1 MARPQVKKKP
11 VSRQEKVPAQ
21 TKIPMR
27 EQANDV
33 VLAMDIGTRSIIGMV
48 GVVEDGKVKIIAV
61 EREEH
66 AQRAMIDGQIENIEK
81 VSTLAGKVKKR
92 LEEKTRIKLTRVCV
106 AAAGRALRTKR
117 ADYELELPGTQ
128 LIDDEIISRLEAGA
142 ITRAEEAFDAEN
154 ESTEDARRFYL
165 VGYTVCQ
172 YFLDKYMISNL
183 KDHRGRQIKVDLIA
197 TFLPSEVVESLY
209 TTMNKIGLEVASLT
223 LEPIAAINAAI
234 PENIRLLNLVLVDI
248 GAGTSDIAACTSGSV
263 TGYTMA
269 TMAGDEITEAI
280 MKHYLV
286 DFPTA
291 EAIKVQLDKEDD
303 IRFANILGLEQ
314 TLKKTE
320 VLKCVQGTLEALS
333 KEIADKVV
341 EINGT
346 APSALFL
353 AGGGSKL
360 AGLKDGITEALGME
374 ANRVAVAGNY
384 FQTTAFSDEYDLNN
398 PEYATPLG
406 IAVSSGLN
414 MINDSF
420 RVTLNGR
427 PAKLFRSGTFTAL
440 NLLMMNGY
448 NFRDI
453 MGRAGMNLTVT
464 VNGRRK
470 VFYGTASDPASLMIN
485 QKEGKLSDVIHA
497 GDFIDFIPAI
507 PGTDA
512 TARLGDVEGVSINAE
527 VTLNGMQASLKTMLK
542 NGDVITVKAPVSRDT
557 DSTDNGRGREDGEF
571 VDREPISRDTRGS
584 VDREPAARDT
594 GDDADREP
602 AARNNGG
609 YGDREPT
616 SRNTEGS
623 VDREPAARNTAGY
636 MDREPG
642 SWNNE
647 DPGDRE
653 SASRDISTDS
663 PGERRP
669 ESPVTRE
676 PKAEIHMTMTG
687 NERPRDGEV
696 SSGEKSAADGQ
707 TVAGEPKEAEAPGS
721 GAEVPE
727 EAPGPAQAGALGQ
740 TEAPGQESP
749 GETRAEEPVLERPM
763 VVFQLNGSPLRL
775 PKKEDGR
782 PYYLMDL
789 IQYSGI
795 DLDHPKGT
803 VTLKVN
809 GETGRFQQV
818 LRQGDMIDIWE
829 EERP

>member
-1 MARPQVKKKP
+1 MARPQVKKTQ
-11 VSRQEKVPAQ
+11 VSRKAKVPAQ
-21 TKIPMR
+21 AKLPMR
-27 EQANDV
+27 EQDNEV
-33 VLAMDIGTRSIIGMV
+33 VFAMDIGTRSIIGMV
-48 GVVEDGKVKIIAV
+48 GVVQEGKVNIIAV

-92 LEEKTRIKLTRVCV
+92 LEDKTHIRLSRVCV

-117 ADYELELPGTQ
+117 ADYEMELPGTQ

-142 ITRAEEAFDAEN
+142 ITRAEEAFDAEK
-154 ESTEDARRFYL
+154 ESAEDSRRFYL

-172 YFLDKYMISNL
+172 YYLDKYMISNL
-183 KDHRGRQIKVDLIA
+183 KDHRGREIKVDLIA

-269 TMAGDEITEAI
+269 TMAGDEVTETI
-280 MKHYLV
+280 MKQYLV
-286 DFPTA
+286 DFSTA
-291 EAIKVQLDKEDD
+291 ETIKAQLNLQEE
-303 IRFANILGLEQ
+303 IRFANILGIEQ
-314 TLKKTE
+314 ILPRTE
-320 VLKCVQGTLEALS
+320 VAGCIRGTVEALS

-360 AGLKDGITEALGME
+360 AGLKDGITDALGMD
-374 ANRVAVAGNY
+374 ASRVAIAGNY
-384 FQTTAFSDEYDLNN
+384 FRTNAFSEEYDLNN

-453 MGRAGMNLTVT
+453 VGRAGMNLTVT
-464 VNGRRK
+464 VNGQRK
-470 VFYGTASDPASLMIN
+470 VFYGMASEPASLLIN

-497 GDFIDFIPAI
+497 GDFIDFVPAVQ
-507 PGTDA
+507 GRDA
-512 TARLGDVEGVSINAE
+512 KACLGDIDGVTPRAD
-527 VTLNGMQASLKTMLK
+527 VTLNGMQASLKTYLK
-542 NGDVITVKAPVSRDT
+542 SGDVIIVK
-557 DSTDNGRGREDGEF
+557 REEEEN
-571 VDREPISRDTRGS
+571 RAEEEP
-584 VDREPAARDT
+584 
-594 GDDADREP
+594 
-602 AARNNGG
+602 
-609 YGDREPT
+609 
-616 SRNTEGS
+616 EG
-623 VDREPAARNTAGY
+623 AQ
-636 MDREPG
+636 
-642 SWNNE
+642 
-647 DPGDRE
+647 
-653 SASRDISTDS
+653 
-663 PGERRP
+663 
-669 ESPVTRE
+669 
-676 PKAEIHMTMTG
+676 K
-687 NERPRDGEV
+687 
-696 SSGEKSAADGQ
+696 Q
-707 TVAGEPKEAEAPGS
+707 AEAPEPPLSSDSRSALPSDGGSVMSALSDGRSVFPSDGGS
-721 GAEVPE
+721 GMLRAGNEDKTSGAGSGSGTSVPGNDSGAPVTDSDSRIFQAWNESEESGAGSETSPASDDGGLSPADAKDSPEAQAPGALEAEGRPAEEIVPE
-727 EAPGPAQAGALGQ
+727 R
-740 TEAPGQESP
+740 
-749 GETRAEEPVLERPM
+749 ETVL
-763 VVFQLNGSPLRL
+763 FQLNDAPLRL

-789 IQYSGI
+789 IQYAGI
-795 DLDHPKGT
+795 DLEHPKGT
-803 VTLKVN
+803 VILKVN
-809 GETGRFQQV
+809 QEIGRFQQV
-818 LRQGDMIDIWE
+818 LRAGDRIYIQE
-829 EERP
+829 EERQ

>member
-1 MARPQVKKKP
+1 MARPQVKKTQ
-11 VSRQEKVPAQ
+11 VSRQKKASTQ
-21 TKIPMR
+21 TRSPMK
-27 EQANDV
+27 EQSNEV
-33 VLAMDIGTRSIIGMV
+33 VFAMDIGTRSIIGMV
-48 GVVEDGKVKIIAV
+48 GIVQDGRVNIIAV

-81 VSTLAGKVKKR
+81 VSGLAGKVKKR
-92 LEEKTRIKLTRVCV
+92 LEAKTRIKLSRVCV

-117 ADYELELPGTQ
+117 ADYEMELPGTQ

-154 ESTEDARRFYL
+154 ESSEEDRRFYL

-172 YFLDKYMISNL
+172 YFLDKYTISNL

-248 GAGTSDIAACTSGSV
+248 GAGTSDIAACTNGSI

-280 MKHYLV
+280 MKQYLV
-286 DFPTA
+286 DFSTA
-291 EAIKVQLDKEDD
+291 EAMKAQLDHEEE
-303 IRFANILGLEQ
+303 IRFSNILGMEQ
-314 TLKKTE
+314 TLSRAE
-320 VLKCVQGTLEALS
+320 VETCIRGTLEALS

-341 EINGT
+341 EINSA

-360 AGLKDGITEALGME
+360 AGLKDGITEALGMD
-374 ANRVAVAGNY
+374 ASRVAVAGNY
-384 FQTTAFSDEYDLNN
+384 FQSNAFSEEYELNN

-453 MGRAGMNLTVT
+453 VGRAGMNLAVT

-470 VFYGTASDPASLMIN
+470 VFYGAASEPASLLIN

-497 GDFIDFIPAI
+497 GDFIDFVPATQ
-507 PGTDA
+507 GADA
-512 TARLGDVEGVSINAE
+512 KACLGDIDGVTMDAD
-527 VTLNGMQASLKTMLK
+527 VTVNGMRAPLRTPLKS
-542 NGDVITVKAPVSRDT
+542 GDVILLKREETETDSHKAETVKPEAAQTEGDDGRDEAPEAAPGEAGQKTAETGSAGQEFHEAVEPESAGQETYEAVEPESAGQRPYEASEPESAGQEFHEAAKTETVVQPEMPTVTDPVRLSKPEDEMTPAEAVEELPQAFREDAASQEELAAGETAVS
-557 DSTDNGRGREDGEF
+557 GREM
-571 VDREPISRDTRGS
+571 I
-584 VDREPAARDT
+584 
-594 GDDADREP
+594 
-602 AARNNGG
+602 
-609 YGDREPT
+609 
-616 SRNTEGS
+616 
-623 VDREPAARNTAGY
+623 
-636 MDREPG
+636 
-642 SWNNE
+642 W
-647 DPGDRE
+647 
-653 SASRDISTDS
+653 
-663 PGERRP
+663 
-669 ESPVTRE
+669 
-676 PKAEIHMTMTG
+676 
-687 NERPRDGEV
+687 
-696 SSGEKSAADGQ
+696 
-707 TVAGEPKEAEAPGS
+707 
-721 GAEVPE
+721 
-727 EAPGPAQAGALGQ
+727 
-740 TEAPGQESP
+740 
-749 GETRAEEPVLERPM
+749 
-763 VVFQLNGSPLRL
+763 FQLNENILRL
-775 PKKEDGR
+775 PRKEDGR

-789 IQYSGI
+789 IEYSGI
-795 DLDHPKGT
+795 DLEHPKGV
-803 VTLKVN
+803 VTFSVN
-809 GETGRFQQV
+809 GEDGRFQQV
-818 LRQGDMIDIWE
+818 LREGDVINIVEMQ
-829 EERP
+829 R

>member
-1 MARPQVKKKP
+1 MARSQVKKTP
-11 VSRQEKVPAQ
+11 VSRQGKGSAQ

-27 EQANDV
+27 EQTNDV

-66 AQRAMIDGQIENIEK
+66 AQRAMIDGQIENIDK
-81 VSTLAGKVKKR
+81 VSALAGKVKKR

-154 ESTEDARRFYL
+154 GSGDDARRFYL

-197 TFLPSEVVESLY
+197 TFLPREVVESLY

-248 GAGTSDIAACTSGSV
+248 GAGTSDIAACTGGSV

-269 TMAGDEITEAI
+269 TMAGDEITETI
-280 MKHYLV
+280 MKQYLV

-291 EAIKVQLDKEDD
+291 EIMKARLDKEEE
-303 IRFANILGLEQ
+303 IRFSNILGIQQ
-314 TLKKTE
+314 TLSRAELSKSI
-320 VLKCVQGTLEALS
+320 LGTVEALS

-360 AGLKDGITEALGME
+360 AGLKEGITDALGMD
-374 ANRVAVAGNY
+374 ASRVAIAGNY
-384 FQTTAFSDEYDLNN
+384 FQTTAFSQEYDLNN

-497 GDFIDFIPAI
+497 GDFIDFVPAV
-507 PGTDA
+507 PGADA
-512 TARLGDVEGVSINAE
+512 RPCLGDVEGVSLETE
-527 VTLNGMQASLKTMLK
+527 VTLNGKQASLKTFLK
-542 NGDVITVKAPVSRDT
+542 SGDVITVKREAAAAPQPGEDNGPGTSQAVPGAGGQEVMGTESSEQEAWKAAGAESEGKDSRKTAGVESDWRESRET
-557 DSTDNGRGREDGEF
+557 VGEETGWQKSREIMEEEGLGQKSYEDAGNGSTDGHMSGESGVTGSGRQEPGNQTASAVSGVSTGTRVQADSAPEDET
-571 VDREPISRDTRGS
+571 EPERGS
-584 VDREPAARDT
+584 AMARL
-594 GDDADREP
+594 GQFGVKVMP
-602 AARNNGG
+602 VKNK
-609 YGDREPT
+609 P
-616 SRNTEGS
+616 
-623 VDREPAARNTAGY
+623 
-636 MDREPG
+636 
-642 SWNNE
+642 
-647 DPGDRE
+647 DP
-653 SASRDISTDS
+653 
-663 PGERRP
+663 
-669 ESPVTRE
+669 
-676 PKAEIHMTMTG
+676 
-687 NERPRDGEV
+687 
-696 SSGEKSAADGQ
+696 
-707 TVAGEPKEAEAPGS
+707 
-721 GAEVPE
+721 EVPQV
-727 EAPGPAQAGALGQ
+727 P
-740 TEAPGQESP
+740 
-749 GETRAEEPVLERPM
+749 AEEPKVSQEPAVPAEDMPEKEPAPEKEM
-763 VVFQLNGSPLRL
+763 VRFQLNGSVLRL
-775 PKKEDGR
+775 PKKDDGR

-789 IQYSGI
+789 IQYSDI
-795 DLDHPKGT
+795 DLEHPKG
-803 VTLKVN
+803 VVALSVN

-818 LRQGDMIDIWE
+818 LREGDIINITE
-829 EERP
+829 EQR